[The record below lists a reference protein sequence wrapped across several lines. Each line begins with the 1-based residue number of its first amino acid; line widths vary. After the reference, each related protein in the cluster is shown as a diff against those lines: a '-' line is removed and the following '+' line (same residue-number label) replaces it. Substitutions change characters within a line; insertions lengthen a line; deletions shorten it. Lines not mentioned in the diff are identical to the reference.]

1 MVNYNHIEVIS
12 LKDKN
17 KKVSIK
23 LERHRWPDEIAKD
36 QQKRRKAFK
45 IVIAIIV
52 AFLLGTQFN
61 KISNLAAGPTDAHA
75 GVERFER
82 VYRDLL
88 ASWYFKTE
96 MEQPESE
103 MIDNA
108 IKGMLEKNGDQHT
121 SYMTQEEMNNLNES
135 INMNFDG
142 IGVQYYA
149 GNGANIITRVFK
161 GSPAEGAGL
170 LAGDVLS
177 KVDGVEI
184 KTVDREK
191 IQELIMGKEGTPV
204 KVEVLR
210 DQKPIEFD
218 IKRGKINAL
227 VWGEVRDGVGYIEIS
242 SFGKN
247 LADATKLYLDEFLEH
262 GVDKLVIDLRDNG
275 GGYLQAIEDI
285 ARIFFDNDEVVYK
298 EDFMNNSE
306 KVYKVSDSEK
316 AQYPFKDI
324 AVLINEKSASAS
336 EVLTLALQE
345 NRGVKV
351 VGVNSYG
358 KGTVQTQHEYS
369 DKSALKV
376 TIAKWNSPKGN
387 NIHGTG
393 IKPDVEVKL
402 PAIFYTNF
410 VVLDDSKEIHV
421 DTVHEAVVY
430 TQNALKFLGYHNGR
444 TDGYYDTKTSEAL
457 MKYKAELSL
466 EVNDTIDHS
475 IQEQLYS
482 SVVSEWSSN
491 RNARDVQLQKA
502 IEVVKNG
509 K

>member
-1 MVNYNHIEVIS
+1 M
-12 LKDKN
+12 KDKDQ
-17 KKVSIK
+17 KVSIK

-45 IVIAIIV
+45 IIIIVIV
-52 AFLLGTQFN
+52 AFLIGTQFN
-61 KISNLAAGPTDAHA
+61 KISNIAAGPTDAHA

-88 ASWYFKTE
+88 GSWYFKPD
-96 MEQPESE
+96 MEHPESE

-121 SYMTQEEMNNLNES
+121 SYMTQEEMKTLNES

-177 KVDGVEI
+177 KVDGVDI
-184 KTVDREK
+184 KTVERDK

-227 VWGEVRDGVGYIEIS
+227 VWGEIRDGVGYIEIS

-247 LADATKLYLDEFLEH
+247 LADATKLYLDEFLDQ

-285 ARIFFDNDEVVYK
+285 ARIFFDNDDIVYQ
-298 EDFMNNSE
+298 EDFMNHSE
-306 KVYKVSDSEK
+306 KVYKVTDSEK
-316 AQYPFKDI
+316 SKYPFKDMV
-324 AVLINEKSASAS
+324 VLINEKSASAS

-358 KGTVQTQHEYS
+358 KGTVQTQHEYN

-387 NIHGTG
+387 NIHGVG

-402 PAIFYTNF
+402 PDIFYTNF
-410 VVLDDSKEIHV
+410 VVLEEGFEIHE

-430 TQNALKFLGYHNGR
+430 TQNALQFLGYHKGR
-444 TDGYYDTKTSEAL
+444 TDGYYDQSTADAL
-457 MKYKAELSL
+457 KKYKTDFGLS
-466 EVNDTIDHS
+466 VNDTIDHNV
-475 IQEQLYS
+475 QEQLYS

-491 RNARDVQLQKA
+491 RNARDEQLKKA

-509 K
+509 Q